1 MNDMVLIVGGIVA
14 LIVIA
19 GGGGWLYRFAFKRG
33 NRKGDSPVVEQSNPT
48 ESVTPPYRG

>member
-33 NRKGDSPVVEQSNPT
+33 HRKGDEPQSVAAT
-48 ESVTPPYRG
+48 ETTPPYKG

>member
-19 GGGGWLYRFAFKRG
+19 GGGGWLYRFALMRG
-33 NRKGDSPVVEQSNPT
+33 TRKGD
-48 ESVTPPYRG
+48 TPIV

>member
-1 MNDMVLIVGGIVA
+1 MNDSILIVGGIVA

-33 NRKGDSPVVEQSNPT
+33 NRKGDTPIVEESVST